1 MTNDSMTAMLPGP
14 LFSLS
19 DLGDHRHFLVGFSGG
34 LDSTVLLHQL
44 VALRAENPAL
54 SVRAVHV
61 HHGLSAHADAW
72 LAHCRQLCQLWDVE
86 FIACHVAVSPN
97 GKGVEAA
104 AREVRYQAIEAVL
117 APDEALL
124 TAQHLDDQSET
135 FLLAL
140 KRGSGPAGLSAMPRE
155 MQFSGRALLRPL
167 LSLSRTELEHY
178 ARAAKLHWIDDD
190 SNTDT
195 RYDRNFLRLTILP
208 ELKQRWPHFTQ
219 AVARSAQL
227 CAEQEQLL
235 DELLAEELEALVQP
249 DSSLQIAPLNT
260 MSEVRRAAILRR
272 WLACLGAKMPSRE
285 QLKRLWYEVAV
296 SREDA
301 MPCLHIA
308 PWEVRRFQGALYLV
322 KPVRIPRNA
331 CIPWEY
337 PLTPLQLPA
346 GCGQVFCREVPGNG
360 LAVRPA
366 TEDEKVSIRFTASGL
381 LHIVG
386 RDKGRELKK
395 IWQELGVAPWKRR
408 TVPLLFYNEQLIAAA
423 GYFIT
428 QQGEPGPDQWY
439 FCWQPE

>member
-19 DLGDHRHFLVGFSGG
+19 DLGSHRHFLVGFSGG

-61 HHGLSAHADAW
+61 HHGLSVHADAW
-72 LAHCRQLCQLWDVE
+72 LAHCRQLCQLWNVE
-86 FIACHVAVSPN
+86 FIACHVVVSPD
-97 GKGVEAA
+97 GKGVEAS
-104 AREVRYQAIEAVL
+104 AREARYQAIETVL

-155 MQFSGRALLRPL
+155 MQFSGHALLRPL

-178 ARAAKLHWIDDD
+178 AHAAKLHWIDDD

-195 RYDRNFLRLTILP
+195 RYDRNFLRLAILP
-208 ELKQRWPHFTQ
+208 ELKQRWPHFPQ

-235 DELLAEELEALVQP
+235 DELLAEELKTLVQP
-249 DSSLQIAPLNT
+249 GGSLQIAPLNT

-272 WLACLGAKMPSRE
+272 WLAYLGAKMPSRE
-285 QLKRLWYEVAV
+285 QLKRLWDEVAA
-296 SREDA
+296 SRDDA
-301 MPCLHIA
+301 MPCLHLA

-322 KPVRIPRNA
+322 NPVMIPRSTCLLWA
-331 CIPWEY
+331 F
-337 PLTPLQLPA
+337 PLEPLQLPA
-346 GCGQVFCREVPGNG
+346 GLGLVCCRETPEKG
-360 LAVRPA
+360 LAVRPPFA
-366 TEDEKVSIRFTASGL
+366 DEKVSVRFTAPGV

-386 RDKGRELKK
+386 RDKGRTLKK
-395 IWQELGVAPWKRR
+395 IWQEQGVPPWKRGGI
-408 TVPLLFYNEQLIAAA
+408 PLLFYNEELIAAA

-428 QQGEPGPDQWY
+428 QQGEPKSQKWY
-439 FCWQPE
+439 FDWLQE

>member
-1 MTNDSMTAMLPGP
+1 MLPGP

-54 SVRAVHV
+54 SIRAVHV

-301 MPCLHIA
+301 IPCLHIA

-322 KPVRIPRNA
+322 KPVSIPRNA

-366 TEDEKVSIRFTASGL
+366 TDDEKVSIRFTASGL